1 VTEVLEAT
9 IGRIEMEITK
19 KCQSIEEVRS
29 YIDEIDREIIGLIAK
44 RSEFVKTA
52 AQFKK
57 SITDVKASDRVKSM
71 MVNRRKWATEY
82 EVDPEFVE
90 KLFTSIVQYFIKAEI
105 AHWEKTSRDSATV
118 SDVTENDIEKIF
130 FLQKR
135 AFVQEA
141 EKNGGNYSIVPIA
154 QTMEQFREEF
164 DRYVYV
170 KIVDMEMIVGS
181 ARARVINGTC
191 YIGRVIVE
199 PVFQRCGYGSL
210 LMSAIEK
217 KCIDAAV
224 YELFTAE
231 KSPENIRF
239 YEKCGYIIEDK
250 VIDSAGV
257 AMVIMRKRKK

>member
-1 VTEVLEAT
+1 
-9 IGRIEMEITK
+9 MEITQK
-19 KCQSIEEVRS
+19 YQSIEEVRR

-44 RSEFVKTA
+44 RAEFVKTA

-57 SITDVKASDRVKSM
+57 SVTDVKASDRVKNM
-71 MVNRRKWATEY
+71 MVNRRKWATECG
-82 EVDPEFVE
+82 VAPEFIE
-90 KLFTSIVQYFIKAEI
+90 KLFTSIVQFFINEEI
-105 AHWEKTSRDSATV
+105 SQWEKDGGKSVMVCDAN
-118 SDVTENDIEKIF
+118 EKDIENIY

-154 QTMEQFREEF
+154 QTLEQFRVEF
-164 DRYVYV
+164 GRYVYV
-170 KIVDMEMIVGS
+170 KLVDMEMIVGS
-181 ARARVINGTC
+181 ARARVINSTC

-199 PVFQRCGYGSL
+199 PVFQGRGYGAL

-217 KCIDAAV
+217 KCPDAAV

-239 YEKCGYIIEDK
+239 YKKCGYVIEDK
-250 VIDSAGV
+250 TIDSTGV
-257 AMVIMRKRKK
+257 AMVIMRKRK